1 MTLEICPSCKNQDS
15 IFVAHFVAIG
25 LDGKLY
31 GGRVEAFCNN
41 MQCDQRYWYHPKTGR
56 VTRRN
61 VGLTYEEWHQRRY
74 ALQIVDVQTAV
85 GPEAVDEVLAECPP
99 PQNVALRQRL
109 YEKWCW
115 VRAFFVVYV
124 LGFKRFSACVEE
136 DYHND
141 LIETAADADK
151 VAARLLEEESD
162 D

>member
-61 VGLTYEEWHQRRY
+61 VGLTYAEWKIRRVIGVPV
-74 ALQIVDVQTAV
+74 AFK
-85 GPEAVDEVLAECPP
+85 PP
-99 PQNVALRQRL
+99 PPDPSTDPSVDISEGTALRQFL

-124 LGFKRFSACVEE
+124 PGFKRFSVC
-136 DYHND
+136 
-141 LIETAADADK
+141 
-151 VAARLLEEESD
+151 EEESD
-162 D
+162 DY